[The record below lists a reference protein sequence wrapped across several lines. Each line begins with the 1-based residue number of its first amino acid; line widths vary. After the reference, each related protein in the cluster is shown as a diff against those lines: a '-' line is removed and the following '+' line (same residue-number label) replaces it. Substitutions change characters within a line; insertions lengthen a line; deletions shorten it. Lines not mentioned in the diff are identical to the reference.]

1 MRKFWKKGFTLL
13 LGTLL
18 AVSLIGCGSSADG
31 TGSTAGGSGTANI
44 VNIGVT
50 GSLVSFNPFVM
61 DMSDLKNQLTT
72 DEIIGATRLIG
83 YAKES
88 EEDIYYLPL
97 IKNFDTM
104 IFIEETNSTKP
115 IFE

>member
-1 MRKFWKKGFTLL
+1 MDEKFINGDHSYKEKLK
-13 LGTLL
+13 
-18 AVSLIGCGSSADG
+18 AESLKPID
-31 TGSTAGGSGTANI
+31 
-44 VNIGVT
+44 
-50 GSLVSFNPFVM
+50 SFFWENRLSKNNNSFIM
-61 DMSDLKNQLTT
+61 DMMDLKNELKT

-83 YAKES
+83 YSKES